1 MLLPQEPRHLQLLAD
16 LEDSNIFSLIAG
28 KKLYNAPAEYG
39 FCIKVN
45 PHWALPKFQT
55 VLVAQ
60 SHPNPQLNGICM

>member
-1 MLLPQEPRHLQLLAD
+1 MLFPQEPRHLQLLAD

-45 PHWALPKFQT
+45 LLTEFFQ
-55 VLVAQ
+55 
-60 SHPNPQLNGICM
+60 SSRRCW